1 MNNINTV
8 LTQRR
13 FKPRAGGSRGQ
24 SQISE
29 AAKVYDNICKR
40 VLQVSKPL
48 HEELERGALDYTGS
62 N

>member
-1 MNNINTV
+1 M
-8 LTQRR
+8 LTQCH
-13 FKPRAGGSRGQ
+13 FKPRARGSHGQ

-40 VLQVSKPL
+40 VLQVSKPM
-48 HEELERGALDYTGS
+48 HEELERGALDYTGG